1 MRSIQRRFKKIQLT
15 HPELY
20 SIVCFNNAIT
30 GQNFSK
36 DRIARWFNK
45 LVDKEDYSTI
55 PKKHCLAHCYNIT
68 KSTVAYEKPDQTSS
82 YKHLK

>member
-1 MRSIQRRFKKIQLT
+1 MKSIERRFRIIQLKYPSLMSLT
-15 HPELY
+15 
-20 SIVCFNNAIT
+20 CFNIAVTN
-30 GQNFSK
+30 QNFSK